1 MDELILTRRCKT
13 SATDRVVVRVST
25 GIAAIII
32 LISFCGKYL
41 QPNLRVVIEK
51 IVPNRNDEVAR
62 RVEHTTGT
70 EAGGVEGTCSA

>member
-1 MDELILTRRCKT
+1 MILTRRRKT

-25 GIAAIII
+25 GIAATII
-32 LISFCGKYL
+32 LISICDEYL
-41 QPNLRVVIEK
+41 RLDLRVVIEK